1 MLANSFSLRGIKFA
15 FLFGPPRFV
24 EREEASK
31 VHGDVCTA
39 TSLDDFSFK
48 YSTIAPEERLASKGF
63 SIVFERKE
71 GRGTLGAIIDNK
83 NINGPIRILLEYTW
97 PSTIEHVKEYFDMIS
112 KSVFDSLEGN
122 WTRVFAEV
130 RLRAQCNT
138 RSGNGLTFLKEKVLG
153 LPPEYISGLGDPLSF
168 CSVKLEVD
176 ATQPQPP
183 SEDQIKGA
191 KRELLLEVLKEDPT
205 CVYLELVSGWPQ
217 VAPLP
222 RNQTGKIVIGN
233 IRKIDSDPSVYIE
246 EALSFLKEQA
256 KQLDR
261 FSKESEE

>member
-1 MLANSFSLRGIKFA
+1 MLANSFSLRGIRFA
-15 FLFGPPRFV
+15 FLFGPPRLV
-24 EREEASK
+24 KREEASR
-31 VHGDVCTA
+31 VHSAVCDT
-39 TSLDDFSFK
+39 THLDDFSFK

-71 GRGTLGAIIDNK
+71 GRGTLGAIIDNR

-97 PSTIEHVKEYFDMIS
+97 PPSIEHVKENFDIIS
-112 KSVFDSLEGN
+112 NSVFDSLEGN

-153 LPPEYISGLGDPLSF
+153 LPQEYISGLGDSLSF
-168 CSVKLEVD
+168 CSVKLRVD

-183 SEDQIKGA
+183 SEDQIEGA
-191 KRELLLEVLKEDPT
+191 RRELLIEILQEDPT
-205 CVYLELVSGWPQ
+205 SVYLELVSGWPQ

-222 RNQTGKIVIGN
+222 RNQTGNIVIEN
-233 IRKIDSDPSVYIE
+233 IRRIDSNPSEYIE
-246 EALSFLKEQA
+246 EALSFLNEQA
-256 KQLDR
+256 EQLDR
-261 FSKESEE
+261 ISK

>member
-39 TSLDDFSFK
+39 TGLDDFSFR

-71 GRGTLGAIIDNK
+71 GRGILGVMINNK

-97 PSTIEHVKEYFDMIS
+97 PPTIDHIKENFDSIS
-112 KSVFDSLEGN
+112 ESVFESLEGN
-122 WTRVFAEV
+122 WTRVLAEV
-130 RLRAQCNT
+130 RLRSQCST
-138 RSGNGLTFLKEKVLG
+138 RSNNGLTFLREKVLG
-153 LPPEYISGLGDPLSF
+153 LSQECISGLGEPLSF
-168 CSVKLEVD
+168 CSVKLNVD

-191 KRELLLEVLKEDPT
+191 KRELLIEVLQEDPT

-233 IRKIDSDPSVYIE
+233 IRKIDSEPSAYIE
-246 EALSFLKEQA
+246 EALSFIKEQA
-256 KQLDR
+256 EQLDR
-261 FSKESEE
+261 ISK